1 MIDVELDRNDHS
13 SIFRNC
19 IWEGT
24 EPLDALMSELTPQ
37 PNSTGGE
44 RKKKPRDSYNPI
56 LAFSIK
62 ETEYI
67 TKLNYLVHIY
77 SNYLNV

>member
-24 EPLDALMSELTPQ
+24 EPLDALMSELTPE
-37 PNSTGGE
+37 PDSTGGE
-44 RKKKPRDSYNPI
+44 RKKKKNQEI
-56 LAFSIK
+56 HTIQF
-62 ETEYI
+62 
-67 TKLNYLVHIY
+67 
-77 SNYLNV
+77 